1 MSLVQSL
8 VLVVEDDPVLR
19 GFETDYLRD
28 EGFDVV
34 GVDDG
39 VPALGVAARQLPAV
53 ILLDMHTPRM
63 SGEEF
68 ARAYRS
74 LPGPHAPLVLVSADR
89 EIATTAEEMGADGF
103 LSKPFD
109 IDDLREVVARHAA
122 SGFSRGVEALS

>member
-1 MSLVQSL
+1 MSPVQSL

-19 GFETDYLRD
+19 GFETNCLRE

-34 GVDDG
+34 GVEDG
-39 VPALGVAARQLPAV
+39 LPALTVAARRQPSV

-68 ARAYRS
+68 ARAYHA

-89 EIATTAEEMGADGF
+89 AIATAAEEMGADGF

-109 IDDLREVVARHAA
+109 IDDLLEVVARHAV
-122 SGFSRGVEALS
+122 SGSGNGDEALS